1 MLYCQKKTLLEIKH
15 HKSLSKLGAYMFFFK
30 KICRHQRHL
39 VFYSPSKEELD
50 AEAVLCIWPQETKT

>member
-1 MLYCQKKTLLEIKH
+1 
-15 HKSLSKLGAYMFFFK
+15 MFFLK